1 VAYFSAKK
9 NTLLKHHLH
18 HASHH
23 DHTIKTPQPNTHFS
37 QNTPQKPSKT
47 IKIRLSTT
55 PDFFLRIAIFREEL

>member
-37 QNTPQKPSKT
+37 QNTPQKPNNNNKSPT
-47 IKIRLSTT
+47 PTT
-55 PDFFLRIAIFREEL
+55 PDFFSQNAIFREEL